1 MRRAMPSG
9 PGLRATR
16 RGMDVRL
23 RNGLILLASMVI
35 PGSGHVIL
43 GLPKRGLFMLFW
55 MVLLGFLTSRFAGP
69 DVSVVGRYAG
79 GLAVW
84 VLSVVDV
91 HRILKVRRKR

>member
-1 MRRAMPSG
+1 MDARY
-9 PGLRATR
+9 R
-16 RGMDVRL
+16 RG
-23 RNGLILLASMVI
+23 GILLASMIV

-43 GLPKRGLFMLFW
+43 GVPKRGLLMVFW

-69 DVSVVGRYAG
+69 DISVVGRYAG

-91 HRILKVRRKR
+91 NRIMNRRARS

>member
-1 MRRAMPSG
+1 MI
-9 PGLRATR
+9 
-16 RGMDVRL
+16 V
-23 RNGLILLASMVI
+23 

-43 GLPKRGLFMLFW
+43 GVPKRGLLMVFW

-69 DVSVVGRYAG
+69 DISVVGRYAG

-91 HRILKVRRKR
+91 NRIMNRRARS